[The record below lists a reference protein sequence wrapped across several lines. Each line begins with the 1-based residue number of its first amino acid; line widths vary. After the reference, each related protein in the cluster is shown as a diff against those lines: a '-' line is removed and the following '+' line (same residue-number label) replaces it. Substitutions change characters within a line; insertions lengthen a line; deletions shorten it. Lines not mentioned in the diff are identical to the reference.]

1 MSKLYWLEK
10 SNVEAVSASIE
21 AILSKITGQNF
32 DYVIGNVEFPRNQ
45 VKFHTLEEFFVTL
58 CRKEKKLK
66 NDRTL
71 FISQEQ
77 SLELISVLLKEDHGD
92 DDFPVSQVLDVYS
105 NPEDPLHQKYLEKLK
120 HSNLVNDKL
129 LKNASENLELNASI
143 FIIIDGQNDFLSLF
157 EHFDQF
163 KVQLEQSLDAS
174 MHENAQDFNLTI
186 EEEKIKPMTLSENLG
201 FGLEM
206 TSKMKKI
213 EAALRLLINSK
224 DELALAKMVCTG
236 PNSLLD
242 HKSFTIVKKNS
253 TLPLFQTIMSH
264 AQKLKLGGKSYAPTE
279 SHVFAPFHK
288 ELTVI
293 SDLMDKLYNQLE
305 LEPEPCLRKIL
316 NILKKYL
323 EVDGCEFF
331 MDIYN
336 KCNARKVKQNQTS
349 SDMIKQVLDF
359 TSTRPLGKINVHQLL
374 GKIGQASPKILNFFT
389 SPDLVVNE
397 DTTKDIIDK
406 TLTPK
411 ISKKKNDGKP
421 RFQSTMAWAADT
433 SPLVLKSDEKV
444 PVRTF
449 GVTAVMQVD
458 SSPKL
463 SKMSK
468 IAEQAKNEAE
478 QALKEAKAVNK
489 EIKLNKAPKRS
500 ILADIKNAEKWTKQ
514 PTKKPKL
521 EVLDENETK
530 STKKRTLDI
539 KGEENATKPKETK
552 PKKKSSKAQKPLLRG
567 QMKMTSFLRV

>member
-1 MSKLYWLEK
+1 M
-10 SNVEAVSASIE
+10 E
-21 AILSKITGQNF
+21 AILSKLTDQIFNF
-32 DYVIGNVEFPRNQ
+32 VIGNVDFPEHC
-45 VKFHTLEEFFVTL
+45 VKFHTLEDFFLTL
-58 CRKEKKLK
+58 CRKEKRLK

-77 SLELISVLLKEDHGD
+77 SLELISVILKEDHGD

-120 HSNLVNDKL
+120 NSNLVNDKL
-129 LKNASENLELNASI
+129 LKNASENLELNFNI
-143 FIIIDGQNDFLSLF
+143 FMVIEGQTEFLSLF
-157 EHFDQF
+157 GHFEQF

-186 EEEKIKPMTLSENLG
+186 EQERIQPILLSKNLG

-213 EAALRLLINSK
+213 EAALRLLVNSK

-236 PNSLLD
+236 PNPLLD
-242 HKSFTIVKKNS
+242 HKSFTILKKNS

-288 ELTVI
+288 ELTLI

-305 LEPEPCLRKIL
+305 LEAEPCLRKIL

-323 EVDGCEFF
+323 EVDGCDFF

-336 KCNARKVKQNQTS
+336 KCNVRKMKPNPTS

-359 TSTRPLGKINVHQLL
+359 ISTRPLGKINVHTLL
-374 GKIGQASPKILNFFT
+374 GKIGQSSPKILNFFT
-389 SPDLVVNE
+389 SPDLVNE
-397 DTTKDIIDK
+397 KDTTKDIIDK

-411 ISKKKNDGKP
+411 ITKKKCDGKP

-449 GVTAVMQVD
+449 GVTAVMQVE

-463 SKMSK
+463 TKVSK

-478 QALKEAKAVNK
+478 EALKEARAVNK
-489 EIKLNKAPKRS
+489 VIKVNKALSKRS
-500 ILADIKNAEKWTKQ
+500 ILSDIKNAEKWTKQ
-514 PTKKPKL
+514 PAKKLKL
-521 EVLDENETK
+521 EVFDENDTK
-530 STKKRTLDI
+530 GTKKRNLDI
-539 KGEENATKPKETK
+539 KGEENATKPKDTK
-552 PKKKSSKAQKPLLRG
+552 PKKKSSKAQKPLLKG